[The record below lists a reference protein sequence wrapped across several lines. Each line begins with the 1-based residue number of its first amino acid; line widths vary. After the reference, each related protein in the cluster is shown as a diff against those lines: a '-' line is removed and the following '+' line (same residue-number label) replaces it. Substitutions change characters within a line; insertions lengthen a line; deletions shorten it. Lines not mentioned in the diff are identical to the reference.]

1 MQTYDQLVEIARI
14 CLRQARMAGAAEVV
28 KELRRMAW
36 EYREKAAKLNGGK
49 LPDLGEYTD
58 DKPIV

>member
-1 MQTYDQLVEIARI
+1 
-14 CLRQARMAGAAEVV
+14 MAGAAEVV

-36 EYREKAAKLNGGK
+36 EYREKAAKQNGGK

>member
-1 MQTYDQLVEIARI
+1 VADGQGNTEWIMQTYDQLVEIARI

-36 EYREKAAKLNGGK
+36 EYREKAAN
-49 LPDLGEYTD
+49 
-58 DKPIV
+58 